1 MSISKP
7 WYLSKTIW
15 ASLVTILLALG
26 SLFGLPLSGID
37 SNALADTIIQA
48 LTALSGLAAI
58 FGAWKR
64 PRKSGEKSS
73 LAFICGSAALR

>member
-48 LTALSGLAAI
+48 LTALCGLAAI
-58 FGAWKR
+58 FGRLQATAKI
-64 PRKSGEKSS
+64 G
-73 LAFICGSAALR
+73 